1 MPLPTAVPPIGNSNN
16 ASNAMPARPSERS
29 SCRAKPPNSW
39 PSDKGVASI
48 KWVRPIFRHALPRR
62 RLLGQCPPALPQRR
76 QQLVLDRQGNREM
89 NRRGKHVVGALPHVD
104 VIVGMDRL
112 DGGEAIA
119 PRQLNRP
126 IGNHLVDVHV
136 RRGAG
141 AGLKD
146 VDGELVVEAAVGD
159 FSGGGD
165 QGVNLGGGERASTR
179 IPQFS

>member
-1 MPLPTAVPPIGNSNN
+1 MPPIGNSNT

-39 PSDKGVASI
+39 PSDNGRGVDQ
-48 KWVRPIFRHALPRR
+48 VRAADLQHVLPRR
-62 RLLGQCPPALPQRR
+62 RLLGQRPPALPQRR
-76 QQLVLDRQGNREM
+76 QQLVLNPQGNREV
-89 NRRGKHVVGALPHVD
+89 NRRGKDVVGALPHVD

-112 DGGEAIA
+112 GGGEAIA

-165 QGVNLGGGERASTR
+165 QGVNLGGGKRASNR